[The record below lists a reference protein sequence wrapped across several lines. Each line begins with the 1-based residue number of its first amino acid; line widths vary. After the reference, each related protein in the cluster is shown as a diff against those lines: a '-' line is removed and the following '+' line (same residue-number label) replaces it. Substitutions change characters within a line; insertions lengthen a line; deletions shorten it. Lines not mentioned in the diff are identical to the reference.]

1 MQDLEESA
9 INKLLI
15 QPLFYYRY
23 VDDIILAL
31 SSDTLNIFNS
41 LHSRLQF
48 TMKINTEKGLNFLFK
63 LKRHKYNY

>member
-15 QPLFYYRY
+15 QSLFYYRY